1 MKWIDIYNYL
11 CKIAND
17 INNTEN
23 NRHIWQQTILVQN
36 METNDTYPAK
46 LLKLENDRLVIG
58 IHYEN
63 EE

>member
-17 INNTEN
+17 ISNTEH

-36 METNDTYPAK
+36 METNDTYPGK